1 MSLAPHSPAIQTPPA
16 FRITGYQ
23 APFADARPP
32 MAGFSCTAAIYQA
45 ALITT
50 HYLFSFAMSS
60 SAITRRTT
68 PSTLLP
74 RLLGLT
80 LLALLGLLVAVGAHA

>member
-1 MSLAPHSPAIQTPPA
+1 
-16 FRITGYQ
+16 
-23 APFADARPP
+23 
-32 MAGFSCTAAIYQA
+32 
-45 ALITT
+45 
-50 HYLFSFAMSS
+50 MSS

-80 LLALLGLLVAVGAHA
+80 LLALLGLLVAVGAHAQAGPDAPATQRVTVQ